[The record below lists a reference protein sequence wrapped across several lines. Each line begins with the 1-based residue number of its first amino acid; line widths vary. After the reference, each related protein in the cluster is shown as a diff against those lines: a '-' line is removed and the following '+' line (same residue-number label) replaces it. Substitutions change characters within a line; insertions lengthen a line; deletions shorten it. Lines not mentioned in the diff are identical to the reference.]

1 MSAQAETQFQGPD
14 SSHELAA
21 LLLTETIQYSLYVI
35 KKPLY
40 VIFLNAK
47 SAFDKILRES
57 IIKNAFLAG
66 CRGQGLLYLADRLG
80 NRQTYVEWDKTWMGP
95 IHDTLGVEQGGCL
108 SDRLYKLANN
118 EQHQVAQSSGMGVDV
133 THACIS
139 SIGLADDSALL
150 SNDVFKLQ
158 NLVLLTEEY
167 CAKNHVE
174 LVPEKTKL
182 LCFVPKGHELSTF
195 YYKLMSPV
203 ALNNKKIPFVNDA
216 EHIGI
221 TRAVSGNMEDLVP
234 TRRL

>member
-1 MSAQAETQFQGPD
+1 
-14 SSHELAA
+14 
-21 LLLTETIQYSLYVI
+21 
-35 KKPLY
+35 
-40 VIFLNAK
+40 
-47 SAFDKILRES
+47 
-57 IIKNAFLAG
+57 
-66 CRGQGLLYLADRLG
+66 
-80 NRQTYVEWDKTWMGP
+80 
-95 IHDTLGVEQGGCL
+95 
-108 SDRLYKLANN
+108 
-118 EQHQVAQSSGMGVDV
+118 MGVDV

-139 SIGLADDSALL
+139 SIGLADDLALL